1 MCRFAVCKAMVDP
14 WLFTQVL
21 QVSVLTDNKAA
32 IIVSMDLEAASIIF
46 CILQCGYLQTIGS
59 QSQALN

>member
-1 MCRFAVCKAMVDP
+1 MVYP

-32 IIVSMDLEAASIIF
+32 IIVSMDLEAASIVF
-46 CILQCGYLQTIGS
+46 CLLQCCNLQTIGS
-59 QSQALN
+59 HYKRTQSQALN